1 MKLSKYVK
9 LVKSCGYCAVIH
21 VAGSGIWLGTPN
33 AVFWATELPEM
44 EGEDQ
49 VRTVL
54 DMTEKAWEKVYL
66 KESYAESIRNI
77 FGMNLSEFEEGEQK
91 TEKIKVLAVHK
102 GVWATGLRCAND
114 GEIIFY
120 NEALTA
126 PFAEEIKNGEYI
138 TYTVRKTSTGQ
149 RYVVLHNGFDVLA
162 AIMPMQIVTQEYL
175 ADLAE
180 FQALCTE
187 QYYREQQRAEAA
199 AALAELE
206 AAPKEEVEQ
215 IGMEDST
222 DAD

>member
-33 AVFWATELPEM
+33 AVYRATELPEM

-66 KESYAESIRNI
+66 KESWAESIRNI
-77 FGMNLSEFEEGEQK
+77 FGMNLAEFEEGEQK
-91 TEKIKVLAVHK
+91 TERLKVLAVHK

-126 PFAEEIKNGEYI
+126 PLSEEIKNSEYI
-138 TYTVRKTSTGQ
+138 TYTVRKTSEGQ
-149 RYVVLHNGFDVLA
+149 RYVVVHNGFDVLA

-187 QYYREQQRAEAA
+187 QYYREKDRADAA
-199 AALAELE
+199 AALADAEEQE
-206 AAPKEEVEQ
+206 AEQ
-215 IGMEDST
+215 IGMEDVQ
-222 DAD
+222 DEN

>member
-9 LVKSCGYCAVIH
+9 LVKNCGYCAVIH

-33 AVFWATELPEM
+33 AVYRATELPEM
-44 EGEDQ
+44 EGEEQ

-66 KESYAESIRNI
+66 KERWAESIRNI
-77 FGMNLSEFEEGEQK
+77 FGMNLAEFEEGEQK
-91 TEKIKVLAVHK
+91 TEKLKVLAAHK

-126 PFAEEIKNGEYI
+126 PFDEEIKNGEYI

-175 ADLAE
+175 ADLQE

-187 QYYREQQRAEAA
+187 QYYREKDRADAA
-199 AALAELE
+199 AALADAEEQE
-206 AAPKEEVEQ
+206 AEQ
-215 IGMEDST
+215 IGMEDAQ
-222 DAD
+222 DGN

>member
-33 AVFWATELPEM
+33 AVFRATELPEM

-66 KESYAESIRNI
+66 KESYAESIHNI
-77 FGMNLSEFEEGEQK
+77 FGMNLAEFEDGEQK
-91 TEKIKVLAVHK
+91 TEKLKVLAVHK
-102 GVWATGLRCAND
+102 GVWATGLRCEGD
-114 GEIIFY
+114 GEAIFY

-126 PFAEEIKNGEYI
+126 PISEEIKNGDYI

-149 RYVVLHNGFDVLA
+149 RYVVVHNGFDVLA

-187 QYYREQQRAEAA
+187 QYYREKDRADAA
-199 AALAELE
+199 AALADAEEQE
-206 AAPKEEVEQ
+206 AEQ
-215 IGMEDST
+215 IGMED
-222 DAD
+222 AQGEN

>member
-33 AVFWATELPEM
+33 AVYRATELPEM

-66 KESYAESIRNI
+66 KESWAESIRNI
-77 FGMNLSEFEEGEQK
+77 FGMNLAEFEEGEQK
-91 TEKIKVLAVHK
+91 TERLKVLAVHK

-126 PFAEEIKNGEYI
+126 PLSEEIKNSEYI
-138 TYTVRKTSTGQ
+138 TYTVRKTSAGQ
-149 RYVVLHNGFDVLA
+149 RYVVVHNGFDVLA

-187 QYYREQQRAEAA
+187 QYYREKDRADAA
-199 AALAELE
+199 AALADAEEQE
-206 AAPKEEVEQ
+206 AEQ
-215 IGMEDST
+215 IGMEDVQE
-222 DAD
+222 

>member
-33 AVFWATELPEM
+33 AVFRATELPEM

-66 KESYAESIRNI
+66 KESYAESIHNI
-77 FGMNLSEFEEGEQK
+77 FGMNLAEFEDGEQK
-91 TEKIKVLAVHK
+91 TEKLKVLAVHK
-102 GVWATGLRCAND
+102 GVWATGLRCEGD

-126 PFAEEIKNGEYI
+126 PISEEIKNGDYI
-138 TYTVRKTSTGQ
+138 TYTVRKTSAGQ
-149 RYVVLHNGFDVLA
+149 RYVVVHNGFDVLA

-187 QYYREQQRAEAA
+187 QYYREKDRADAA
-199 AALAELE
+199 AALAD
-206 AAPKEEVEQ
+206 AEEQETEQ
-215 IGMEDST
+215 IGMEDVQ
-222 DAD
+222 DGE

>member
-33 AVFWATELPEM
+33 AVYRATELPEM

-66 KESYAESIRNI
+66 KESWAESIRNI
-77 FGMNLSEFEEGEQK
+77 FGMNLAEFEEGEQK
-91 TEKIKVLAVHK
+91 TERLKVLAVHK

-126 PFAEEIKNGEYI
+126 PLSEEIKNSEYI
-138 TYTVRKTSTGQ
+138 TYTVRKTSAGQ
-149 RYVVLHNGFDVLA
+149 RYVVVHNGFDVLA
-162 AIMPMQIVTQEYL
+162 AIMPMQVVTQEFL

-187 QYYREQQRAEAA
+187 QYYREKDRADAA
-199 AALAELE
+199 AALADAEEQE
-206 AAPKEEVEQ
+206 AEQ
-215 IGMEDST
+215 IGMEDVQE
-222 DAD
+222 